1 MSSFCSGIDLLQL
14 HPFLSKLQDAYSDKQ
29 LHLWDVAFSAD
40 SQQFAVATT
49 HGTFVFSKVGKY
61 GKTQKKTVVAC
72 CFLLVLCSVLFC
84 YVVSCCLFAY
94 LVVFVVFPVCLVGGL
109 VGSFLY
115 IHIYIYIGSCF
126 VWCYPLWLWTLGL
139 IFWNNHLVASFGSTT
154 FWVVVDT
161 LNRTLVLLVPKRNEP
176 GIWITLLMFFLVNGD
191 IRKRTDQNWS
201 SCSFMPC
208 RDWRFWTVRMLVWAW
223 RVLLASMAAR
233 HASYRRC
240 WRKLCQHLPC
250 LRPDKGW
257 CLLRI
262 CAVDVF
268 FLNRFL

>member
-14 HPFLSKLQDAYSDKQ
+14 TRSLLSKLQDAYSDKQ

-115 IHIYIYIGSCF
+115 IHIYIYWIVFC
-126 VWCYPLWLWTLGL
+126 
-139 IFWNNHLVASFGSTT
+139 
-154 FWVVVDT
+154 
-161 LNRTLVLLVPKRNEP
+161 LVLSTLTLDFGPHFLKQP
-176 GIWITLLMFFLVNGD
+176 FGCLIWVNNLL
-191 IRKRTDQNWS
+191 
-201 SCSFMPC
+201 SCGRYP
-208 RDWRFWTVRMLVWAW
+208 
-223 RVLLASMAAR
+223 
-233 HASYRRC
+233 
-240 WRKLCQHLPC
+240 
-250 LRPDKGW
+250 
-257 CLLRI
+257 
-262 CAVDVF
+262 
-268 FLNRFL
+268 

>member
-14 HPFLSKLQDAYSDKQ
+14 TRSLLSKLQDAYSDKQ

-115 IHIYIYIGSCF
+115 IHILDRVLFGVIHFDFG
-126 VWCYPLWLWTLGL
+126 LW
-139 IFWNNHLVASFGSTT
+139 ASFSETT
-154 FWVVVDT
+154 IWLPHLGQQPSELWSIPLTGLLSCWFQKGT
-161 LNRTLVLLVPKRNEP
+161 SLVFESL
-176 GIWITLLMFFLVNGD
+176 
-191 IRKRTDQNWS
+191 
-201 SCSFMPC
+201 
-208 RDWRFWTVRMLVWAW
+208 
-223 RVLLASMAAR
+223 
-233 HASYRRC
+233 Y
-240 WRKLCQHLPC
+240 
-250 LRPDKGW
+250 
-257 CLLRI
+257 
-262 CAVDVF
+262 
-268 FLNRFL
+268 